1 MTSDVL
7 DILELEEPG
16 VRKSLL
22 DTRALLNRT
31 DKYDVPFR
39 FGISS
44 ELPPLVPADEAPV
57 YKQPKVI
64 IGTSRVRRWQWVAFT
79 NSARSDGLVLH
90 HWRRAGDVESEE
102 DYYFARFNKHI
113 EVPTY
118 TRPEY
123 LAHLQDS
130 KWTMEQT
137 DHLMDLARRFDAR
150 FVLMQD
156 RWDVS
161 LFPPRPSIED
171 MKARYYAVLASL
183 DAVRAG
189 SYLRGTFLA
198 QGLRY
203 DVEHERR
210 RKQQLSLLYGR
221 TRDEVE
227 EEERLIG
234 ELNRIETRRRDRERK
249 KQDLQKLIS
258 QAESVARDGYERLE
272 LFTPADERI
281 GLSAGLTAD
290 KTHSTVNPGALT
302 FPSTTVG
309 SASST
314 TASARKR
321 STIGSHASLQNMT
334 SLTAASSSAELPV
347 SSSAGAAIG
356 ATSLAS
362 SGRCSHQAGS
372 ISAGLS
378 AVATAVSST
387 LAALTSIAFPDFSK
401 NPGVHLR
408 SQKMKLPSSLGQ
420 RKIRIIENFLSH
432 YQMGSGCMWYVSTPV
447 YRCRQ
452 LHQRRSPIFLARSRQ
467 KNRAGGRNELDG
479 SQTSLTMKHF
489 SRSSVPTSRWTLSV
503 THFPRTYY
511 LLFYACI
518 RASQFPADP
527 SPPATTQI
535 VEAYNK
541 LRSNILL
548 LYELRAA
555 MLQCDYELQ
564 AARSRMELF
573 APDKPLPAGLVNVT
587 KAAVEMTARQPSGNA
602 AADTNLST
610 SASSSAHQPGGPTHA
625 VPVGVDASV
634 IAALKA
640 ADSKRPMPPRH
651 SLGIA
656 GSLAAASG
664 SLAAAVAAAANQK
677 ELPARTTEQATSEAT
692 PTGARA
698 ASSMAAPFP
707 TSHPGMV
714 AAGQQQGPAG
724 QTLGNLGSP
733 PRGLETLSDSG
744 ESFGV
749 SPPYAS
755 VLGGE
760 GQVRISRRKRAVAT
774 EQMRAFKRLKTKE
787 SLLD

>member
-31 DKYDVPFR
+31 DKKKPTLKNPPLKRPDHIPREVWGLQNTFKN
-39 FGISS
+39 

-183 DAVRAG
+183 DA
-189 SYLRGTFLA
+189 LRGTFLA

-387 LAALTSIAFPDFSK
+387 LAASTSIAFPDFSK

-432 YQMGSGCMWYVSTPV
+432 YQM
-447 YRCRQ
+447 
-452 LHQRRSPIFLARSRQ
+452 
-467 KNRAGGRNELDG
+467 
-479 SQTSLTMKHF
+479 
-489 SRSSVPTSRWTLSV
+489 
-503 THFPRTYY
+503 
-511 LLFYACI
+511 
-518 RASQFPADP
+518 DP

>member
-31 DKYDVPFR
+31 DKKKPTLKNPPLKRPDHIPREVWGLQNTFKN
-39 FGISS
+39 

-183 DAVRAG
+183 DA
-189 SYLRGTFLA
+189 LRGTFLA

-347 SSSAGAAIG
+347 FSSAGAAIG

-387 LAALTSIAFPDFSK
+387 LAASTSIAFPDFSK

-432 YQMGSGCMWYVSTPV
+432 YQM
-447 YRCRQ
+447 
-452 LHQRRSPIFLARSRQ
+452 
-467 KNRAGGRNELDG
+467 
-479 SQTSLTMKHF
+479 
-489 SRSSVPTSRWTLSV
+489 
-503 THFPRTYY
+503 
-511 LLFYACI
+511 
-518 RASQFPADP
+518 DP

-664 SLAAAVAAAANQK
+664 SLAVAAAAAANQK

-744 ESFGV
+744 ESFGM